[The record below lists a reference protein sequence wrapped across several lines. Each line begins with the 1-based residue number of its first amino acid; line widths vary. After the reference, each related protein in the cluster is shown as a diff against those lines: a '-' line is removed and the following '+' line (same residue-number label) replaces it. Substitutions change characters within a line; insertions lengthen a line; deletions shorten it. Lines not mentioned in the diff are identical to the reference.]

1 MARLVHAI
9 KSPARNVM
17 AGLFRAELTP
27 AARRG
32 SGLHEQA
39 KAKTRAKSSHD
50 SQIGPIDPPLLI
62 VASSSLDCYI
72 TARFEVL

>member
-1 MARLVHAI
+1 MAWLFPGQAGAGGGPEHNSR
-9 KSPARNVM
+9 AR
-17 AGLFRAELTP
+17 
-27 AARRG
+27 
-32 SGLHEQA
+32 EQA
-39 KAKTRAKSSHD
+39 KAKTRAKSSRD